1 MKPLD
6 KSEIWENQMKD
17 LYVSASEKEQQVDF
31 STIKPGNW
39 EAEMIAASKEESAGS
54 RPNQCLTE
62 ESVDKH
68 KSGVPSTC
76 LLTHPKP
83 RSSASN

>member
-1 MKPLD
+1 
-6 KSEIWENQMKD
+6 MKD
-17 LYVSASEKEQQVDF
+17 LYVSASEKEQQVDL
-31 STIKPGNW
+31 STIKPTNW
-39 EAEMIAASKEESAGS
+39 EAEMIDASKEVSSGS

-68 KSGVPSTC
+68 KSPGLPSTS

-83 RSSASN
+83 PSSASN